1 MGEVRPG
8 VTSSVI
14 GSVVTIRTMVV
25 AGDWFKVGYVWLVCG
40 RVDGSAEVVGVGVEV
55 GSALA

>member
-1 MGEVRPG
+1 MRILRPS

-14 GSVVTIRTMVV
+14 GSFIAVRTVVI
-25 AGDWFKVGYVWLVCG
+25 ASDWFKVGYVWLVCG
-40 RVDGSAEVVGVGVEV
+40 RVDGSAQVIGVGVEV